1 MSRDEVIIKSLQ
13 GELFQSRN
21 HCEDGDERLSTGL
34 LNLGQRVAELHRFK
48 SNNLKLTDT
57 NKTVLKAA

>member
-1 MSRDEVIIKSLQ
+1 MIIKSLQ
-13 GELFQSRN
+13 SELFQSRN
-21 HCEDGDERLSTGL
+21 HCEDGDERLSTGS